1 VVSLLQLGYRPTGV
15 KPPSHIEKQRKL
27 AEEVAKTRKKE
38 QDRVEEKQRKI
49 EKMKSDQHWAQAKE
63 SLEADWMEKIVLPF
77 ERMTGITSCRE
88 IHAEP
93 DEEEEVSDDD
103 ERPAARARAN
113 QNETAA
119 RNKARRIIAKAVK
132 KDESSSDEEEV

>member
-77 ERMTGITSCRE
+77 ERMTGELVSCGFA
-88 IHAEP
+88 ILLLI
-93 DEEEEVSDDD
+93 
-103 ERPAARARAN
+103 ARGFFDRHH
-113 QNETAA
+113 
-119 RNKARRIIAKAVK
+119 IM
-132 KDESSSDEEEV
+132 S